1 MFENLTDRIG
11 DIFGRL
17 RSKGR
22 LSETQIDDVIEEVR
36 IALLEADVNLQ
47 VAKDFQKSVRERC
60 LETEIHKALNPAQQ
74 VIKAVNEE
82 LVSILGGETLTI
94 SYADKPPTVVLL
106 AGLQG
111 VGKTTNAVKLAKWFK
126 SQGRNPLLIGADL
139 QRPAAVEQLRTLA
152 SSIQVPVFSQE
163 SDPVSVVKQGIQE
176 AKNTG
181 RDVVICDTAG
191 RLTIDEEM
199 MQQIRQISDQIE
211 PHYTLLVIDAMT
223 GQEAVNVAESFDN
236 KLSIDAMILTKLD
249 GDARGGAALSAK
261 SVVGKP
267 IAFASIG
274 EKIEDF
280 ELFHPD
286 RLASR
291 ILGMGDVLT
300 LIEKAEDAFDEKEA
314 ELATQKLIS
323 GQFTLEDFLDQMRQL
338 KKMGPLENIVGMMPD
353 LPPGADPSDV
363 DESRLVRMEAIITS
377 MTPEERQSPVMID
390 GSRRSRIAKGSGT
403 SVQEVSLLLK
413 QFKEIKRMMK
423 GAVKPRKNN
432 KRKGPNKRKKVK
444 PSSRVKQKKT
454 LNQALSDTSK
464 QFDLGEFGT
473 FQN

>member
-22 LSETQIDDVIEEVR
+22 LSEAQIDDVIEEVR

-274 EKIEDF
+274 EKVEDF

-377 MTPEERQSPVMID
+377 MTLEERQSPVMID

-454 LNQALSDTSK
+454 LNQSLSDTSK

>member
-111 VGKTTNAVKLAKWFK
+111 VGKTTNAVKLAKWVK

-236 KLSIDAMILTKLD
+236 KLSIDAMIITKLD

-338 KKMGPLENIVGMMPD
+338 
-353 LPPGADPSDV
+353 
-363 DESRLVRMEAIITS
+363 
-377 MTPEERQSPVMID
+377 
-390 GSRRSRIAKGSGT
+390 
-403 SVQEVSLLLK
+403 
-413 QFKEIKRMMK
+413 
-423 GAVKPRKNN
+423 
-432 KRKGPNKRKKVK
+432 
-444 PSSRVKQKKT
+444 
-454 LNQALSDTSK
+454 
-464 QFDLGEFGT
+464 
-473 FQN
+473 